1 MKKPP
6 VVNTPDDPTAK
17 LRSLLSPEQRSAN
30 AIDEILSS
38 KYFPS
43 EAYHEF
49 AFQFDEMIR
58 NCGQRNNLDL
68 PHGGTNRPEPTA
80 VALIGDSGAGKTTAL
95 RHYLNSSRFFEGY
108 GIENSGCQLIRVSAP
123 SPLTL
128 RTLGMAVLREMYKT
142 KREFRESEAWPRAL
156 FQLEERMVLFIVIE
170 DVQRVLH
177 QSDEDEIRKLID
189 TLLHLMTNL
198 KWPVYLIITAM
209 PEIKP
214 FLEIDW
220 QLRRR
225 VKYVD
230 FKPIDAVA
238 DFEDLT
244 SAMADYGAE
253 FKVSVAITKNRE
265 VLARLC
271 HAANYQRGYVFK
283 IFKVALAVCLRD
295 KRKKLTIDDF
305 ADAYSDHTTEP
316 QLLNPFLADDWQSIN
331 TKHIHIHPPEVLE
344 EPETAAAPK
353 KKKRRARRRK
363 TTNKDADE

>member
-1 MKKPP
+1 MKNTPA
-6 VVNTPDDPTAK
+6 VNTLKDPTAK
-17 LRSLLSPEQRSAN
+17 LRSMLSPAQLAAN
-30 AIDEILSS
+30 RIDEILGS

-43 EAYHEF
+43 AAYEDF

-58 NCGQRNNLDL
+58 ACGQLKNLNL

-95 RHYLNSSRFFEGY
+95 GHYLDSNPFFEGH
-108 GIENSGCQLIRVSAP
+108 GIENSDCQLIRVSAP

-128 RTLGMAVLREMYKT
+128 RTLGMAVLRAMYKT
-142 KREFRESEAWPRAL
+142 KREFPESEAWPRAL

-177 QSDEDEIRKLID
+177 QSNEDEVQKLID
-189 TLLHLMTNL
+189 TLVYVMANL
-198 KWPVYLIITAM
+198 KWPVYLVITAT

-244 SAMADYGAE
+244 TAMASYGAE
-253 FKVSVAITKNRE
+253 VKVSVAIAKDRQ

-283 IFKVALAVCLRD
+283 IFKVALAVCLKD
-295 KRKKLTIDDF
+295 KRRKLTINDF

-316 QLLNPFLADDWQSIN
+316 QLLNPFLEDDWQSIN
-331 TKHIHIHPPEVLE
+331 TKHVYIHPPQVPEDP
-344 EPETAAAPK
+344 EPPK
-353 KKKRRARRRK
+353 KKKKRTRR
-363 TTNKDADE
+363 TVNTDE